1 MNSSKAVSPVD
12 TRKEMAKAVGIGEQ
26 TMGRIAQI
34 DEHAPAAVKEALDKK
49 ELSINE
55 GYNITRQV
63 RELPEEERE
72 RAAEE
77 AVALAKAKK
86 EVKALDAEADR
97 RGKIAGLFC
106 KAYEKAVLLTP
117 TEENVRCWTEGSRM
131 TLGELADTVAESREL
146 AGVFSAIAD
155 IIEQKI
161 MPADWRNT
169 NGSEEGSD

>member
-1 MNSSKAVSPVD
+1 
-12 TRKEMAKAVGIGEQ
+12 
-26 TMGRIAQI
+26 MGRIAQI